1 MRDIEATAQI
11 PSEQQMEATL
21 TVAFGE
27 GLQDIGSSILRTAKK
42 VAKTVQDPDKRKNV
56 AAVVALAIGIGGSL
70 SSQPQQERI
79 SVSAS
84 PTSGLIEG
92 VSTPTLTDRTRV
104 IWNGA
109 LPHEITFAQVS
120 DKTIV
125 NDTRIHADEQFIPP
139 VIPDRKM
146 GEQKDLVPQTAN
158 TKEKLQPQKT
168 YVIQPQDTIL
178 GILNSQAGLQHL
190 YESDFSTGQTQI
202 SLEANEMA
210 LEFLFINAL
219 EGRDNPQASIGF
231 DKVFFSNAKSV
242 MEYKGMST
250 VGQYLLDIEDLVS
263 KGADLQ
269 ELQRYASGIPTR
281 DKATLMAHLNTNI
294 PAGKTVL
301 IPVAN
306 QQDTRNNN
314 PKSRKTES
322 QNTQNP
328 QDHLVWYPDNAG
340 DTIY

>member
-1 MRDIEATAQI
+1 MRNIEATVQRL
-11 PSEQQMEATL
+11 PEQQMEATL

-56 AAVVALAIGIGGSL
+56 AAVVALAIGLGGSL
-70 SSQPQQERI
+70 ASQPQQEEV
-79 SVSAS
+79 SVPS
-84 PTSGLIEG
+84 SGLIEG

-104 IWNGA
+104 IWDSDI
-109 LPHEITFAQVS
+109 PHRVTLAKS
-120 DKTIV
+120 TDATILESP
-125 NDTRIHADEQFIPP
+125 NLQFTKQAIPP
-139 VIPDRKM
+139 LVPPTDIRM
-146 GEQKDLVPQTAN
+146 GEQQTLVPQTTN
-158 TKEKLQPQKT
+158 KTEKPQPQKT

-269 ELQRYASGIPTR
+269 ELQRYASGIPPR

-328 QDHLVWYPDNAG
+328 QDHLVWYPDNTS